1 MSDENETEK
10 AEDAA
15 KRAEKAADLAQDAA
29 GLAVL
34 ADLET
39 AAAPEG
45 DRGAVL
51 GGGQIE
57 AAQIAALNGAYSALE
72 GRIAA
77 IEAIVRRQGYLR

>member
-1 MSDENETEK
+1 MSDENEAGK

-15 KRAEKAADLAQDAA
+15 ERAEKAAELAQDAA

-34 ADLET
+34 AELET

-51 GGGQIE
+51 GGDQIG

-72 GRIAA
+72 GRIAL
-77 IEAIVRRQGYLR
+77 IESIVRRQGYLR